1 MVLTKGTF
9 YVSPEKLR
17 KRQVGCNF
25 CFTINPSETE
35 GGLFSGVTMMELC
48 WHSHAG
54 VSNCRVTR
62 HATKQAYKHYIYI
75 YNTKNVVCLFGLIS
89 TAWFASC

>member
-9 YVSPEKLR
+9 YVSAKKPR

-35 GGLFSGVTMMELC
+35 GGLFSGVTMTGLC

-54 VSNCRVTR
+54 VPDYKVTR
-62 HATKQAYKHYIYI
+62 RGT
-75 YNTKNVVCLFGLIS
+75 
-89 TAWFASC
+89 